1 MTGLAVTST
10 RTDSPLVLTGFVAK
24 TGEWYEIG
32 AGVQELL
39 EPGCFRR
46 TLQNRPDVILNLL
59 HGRAGT
65 GLPLARS
72 TAGTLSMREV
82 VSGPQTGLY
91 IEATLDEDDPDSQ
104 LLARK
109 LARGDL
115 DGQASFAFSVSK
127 NGQSWSD
134 DLRHRRVREVNLHRG
149 DVSVVDH
156 GANPRTSVGMGG
168 PAPRSA
174 VRAQDMLSLIDHTSM
189 ARRRYQLLVRRTE
202 GR

>member
-1 MTGLAVTST
+1 MSGFAVTSSSA
-10 RTDSPLVLTGFVAK
+10 DGPLVLRGFVAR
-24 TGEWYEIG
+24 TSQWYEIG

-72 TAGTLSMREV
+72 TAGTLSMQEV

-91 IEATLDEDDPDSQ
+91 IEATLDEEDPDSQ

-115 DGQASFAFSVSK
+115 DGQASFAFNVSK

-134 DLRHRRVREVNLHRG
+134 DFRRRRVREVNLHRATCRW
-149 DVSVVDH
+149 SIT
-156 GANPRTSVGMGG
+156 ALTRG
-168 PAPRSA
+168 PASGWA
-174 VRAQDMLSLIDHTSM
+174 AQHRDPLCG
-189 ARRRYQLLVRRTE
+189 RRTCCL
-202 GR
+202 

>member
-1 MTGLAVTST
+1 MNGFAMTAS
-10 RTDSPLVLTGFVAK
+10 RDDSALVLRGFVAR
-24 TGEWYEIG
+24 TGEWYPIG
-32 AGVQELL
+32 SGIEELL
-39 EPGCFRR
+39 EPNCFRR
-46 TLQNRPDVILNLL
+46 TLQNQPDVILNLL

-115 DGQASFAFSVSK
+115 DGQASFAFTVSK

-134 DLRHRRVREVNLHRG
+134 DFRHRRLSEVNLHRG

-174 VRAQDMLSLIDHTSM
+174 VRTQDMPRLVDQTTT
-189 ARRRYQLLVRRTE
+189 ARRRYQLLVRRLE

>member
-1 MTGLAVTST
+1 VSGFAVTSS
-10 RTDSPLVLTGFVAK
+10 RADGPLVLRGFVAK
-24 TGEWYEIG
+24 TAEWYDIG

-39 EPGCFRR
+39 EPGRFRR
-46 TLQNRPDVILNLL
+46 TLQNGPDVILNLL

-72 TAGTLSMREV
+72 TAGTLSMREI

-115 DGQASFAFSVSK
+115 DGQASFAFTVSK

-134 DLRHRRVREVNLHRG
+134 DFRHRRLSEVNLHRG

-156 GANPRTSVGMGG
+156 GANPRTSVGMAG
-168 PAPRSA
+168 PAPRSV
-174 VRAQDMLSLIDHTSM
+174 VRTQDMLSLIDHTTT
-189 ARRRYQLLVRRTE
+189 ARRRYQLLVRRLE
-202 GR
+202 GK